1 MKSLITMILFSAA
14 VLLESQTPQR
24 SGSQVQNQGTN
35 LLQRLGLSTE
45 EVDAIEEIV
54 RMTNR
59 KILPAR
65 AEVEVLQSDLTFLLS
80 QREVDMREVERILRG
95 SLEWELTIRMAQI
108 EMQIS
113 VRNSIGVQKWTRLM
127 QTVGTLRNSGNL
139 EQLVDRASTDESTRR
154 LLLILRNM
162 LRF

>member
-65 AEVEVLQSDLTFLLS
+65 TEVEVLQSDLTFLLS